1 MAESTRRRIHFLD
14 ELRGFAVLCMIVQH
28 GFYCIGYVYRYV
40 WAQDAF
46 EFFYPATPYFAA
58 AFVMISGMVSQLS
71 RSNVKRGLKLLA
83 IALIMT
89 LVTGVVLPN
98 NIIMFGVIHMLSC
111 CMILFGL
118 LKKPLDK
125 VNLWAGLAVCA
136 VGFYLTVGLRLPVPY
151 IGVPGVPE
159 WQYSGLQP
167 WADWLFPFGFRTPQF
182 RSSDY
187 YPILPWVFAFFGGG
201 LLGRFAAQEKL
212 PQWTYKPRLP
222 VFSWVGRH
230 ALWFYVLHQPLIM
243 AGVEIVRFI
252 MGKIG

>member
-89 LVTGVVLPN
+89 LVTGVVLP
-98 NIIMFGVIHMLSC
+98 IDG
-111 CMILFGL
+111 
-118 LKKPLDK
+118 
-125 VNLWAGLAVCA
+125 
-136 VGFYLTVGLRLPVPY
+136 GFSA
-151 IGVPGVPE
+151 
-159 WQYSGLQP
+159 YSG
-167 WADWLFPFGFRTPQF
+167 
-182 RSSDY
+182 
-187 YPILPWVFAFFGGG
+187 V
-201 LLGRFAAQEKL
+201 
-212 PQWTYKPRLP
+212 
-222 VFSWVGRH
+222 
-230 ALWFYVLHQPLIM
+230 
-243 AGVEIVRFI
+243 
-252 MGKIG
+252 